1 MNMSGISSGQ
11 PDAATIQ
18 QLGTMFPF
26 DPLGIVGQMEA
37 LSQQQVHYTYFIFI
51 IINDKIID
59 LLVIKLLPGHGY
71 IRNSKKHICCKGA
84 RVAQW

>member
-1 MNMSGISSGQ
+1 MNMSAISSGQ
-11 PDAATIQ
+11 ADAATIQ

-37 LSQQQVHYTYFIFI
+37 LSQQQVHYTYFI
-51 IINDKIID
+51 NDKIID

-71 IRNSKKHICCKGA
+71 IRNSKEHIYCKGG
-84 RVAQW
+84 RIAQW

>member
-1 MNMSGISSGQ
+1 MNMSAISSGQ
-11 PDAATIQ
+11 ADAATIQ

-71 IRNSKKHICCKGA
+71 IRNSENTFAVRAAG
-84 RVAQW
+84 